1 MYNILIFKNILLG
14 PLTGTLDTVAVGW
27 TTLLLTIGVPVPKT
41 APFTVK
47 NIKNYKR
54 YNFFIISNAY
64 FKGDLVTK
72 SFHYIHII

>member
-1 MYNILIFKNILLG
+1 MQFVKFYVLYIEICKKILLG

-47 NIKNYKR
+47 NIKNYER
-54 YNFFIISNAY
+54 FFLQYQNKYIS
-64 FKGDLVTK
+64 KVIL
-72 SFHYIHII
+72 